1 MLDIFP
7 FPTVKEGK
15 PENQVAEIVSYLIQF
30 KEILEFAL
38 TNISE
43 ENLSPT
49 LANKLNQSGISI
61 DESVEVAQSSAK
73 SLTVSDVVNS
83 DIFELAVK
91 SAKIK
96 NLLFNVN
103 FETGHLDYNI
113 TFEEENDG

>member
-7 FPTVKEGK
+7 FPPITEGT
-15 PENQVAEIVSYLIQF
+15 PEKQVSALINYLIQF
-30 KEILEFAL
+30 KETLEFAL

-83 DIFELAVK
+83 DIFKLAIK
-91 SAKIK
+91 SAKVK
-96 NLLFNVN
+96 DLLFNVN
-103 FETGHLDYNI
+103 FETGHLEYNL
-113 TFEEENDG
+113 TFEEEQDG

>member
-7 FPTVKEGK
+7 FPDIKEGK
-15 PENQVAEIVSYLIQF
+15 PEKQVADLVSYLIQF

-49 LANKLNQSGISI
+49 LISKLNQLGISI

-83 DIFELAVK
+83 DIFKLAIK
-91 SAKIK
+91 TEKIK
-96 NLLFNVN
+96 DLLFNVN
-103 FETGHLDYNI
+103 FETGHLDYNL